1 VGNQAERSS
10 ILINS
15 QHPLMPLFITVTP
28 GTTVTNSTVLD
39 PTALNLLGN
48 PAIDI
53 NGTVDGGSLSLA
65 AGSVTTTA
73 LADDAVTFAKF
84 QNIGTDRL
92 LGRDTN
98 EPGNVEE
105 LTVGGGLGFTGAG
118 GIEIANNQV
127 TYSKIEQVSGSRL
140 LGNPTGSSANV
151 SEITLGA
158 GLAFQSGAL
167 VNTGAAKYR
176 ADFCVLDSVGA
187 SYSGAN
193 SIWASLNN
201 NPFPSSSDYSVFRT
215 QFNPTNFQLGFWCIN
230 CTGNLSGQV
239 GFKLQYKPDAG
250 AWTDATGGVIDANGT
265 TSAFIYQS
273 ASLSIS
279 PTPTQILWRLLW
291 VNTTGDN
298 AVLAL
303 RAFTLSLWN

>member
-1 VGNQAERSS
+1 
-10 ILINS
+10 
-15 QHPLMPLFITVTP
+15 MPLFITVAP
-28 GTTVTNSTVLD
+28 GTTVTNTTVLD
-39 PTALNLLGN
+39 PTVLNLLGN

-73 LADDAVTFAKF
+73 LADGAVTLPKI
-84 QNIGTDRL
+84 QTIGTDRL
-92 LGRDTN
+92 LGRDS
-98 EPGNVEE
+98 GGVGIVEE
-105 LTVGGGLGFTGAG
+105 LTVSGGLGFTGSG
-118 GIEIANNQV
+118 GIEITNNQV
-127 TYSKIEQVSGSRL
+127 GYGKIQQVTGSRL

-151 SEITLGA
+151 SEIPLGA
-158 GLAFQSGAL
+158 GLAFQGGAL
-167 VNTGAAKYR
+167 VNTGVAKYR
-176 ADFCVLDSVGA
+176 ADFCVLDSVGV
-187 SYSGAN
+187 SYSGATQ
-193 SIWASLNN
+193 IYPALNN
-201 NPFPSSSDYSVFRT
+201 DPYPNSLDYSVFRT
-215 QFNPTNFQLGFWCIN
+215 QFNPTSFQLAFWCIN

-239 GFKLQYKPDAG
+239 GFKLQYKADAG

-265 TSAFIYQS
+265 SGAFVYQS

-303 RAFTLSLWN
+303 RAFNISLWN